1 MSRAEHPCYPE
12 RAARIARSNAS
23 EVTVMLSA
31 MSRICVCLGSV
42 LACTVDVC
50 AQQSNAEPSQKDCFA
65 VIVTNASGGSLGSIL
80 LDRCTGNSWVLAR
93 AQLSNGMTASRW
105 YPISVEKGEAVMRT
119 QAP

>member
-1 MSRAEHPCYPE
+1 MAHAN
-12 RAARIARSNAS
+12 AANGNVAIGNHSDQAVIGCHR
-23 EVTVMLSA
+23 
-31 MSRICVCLGSV
+31 
-42 LACTVDVC
+42 
-50 AQQSNAEPSQKDCFA
+50 QQSNAEPSQKDCFA

-105 YPISVEKGEAVMRT
+105 YPISVEKGEAVTRA